1 MLATSPKIWLP
12 WYSPIIM
19 TEPLQ
24 YLSPKTL
31 TQKTLQVPKEEK
43 SLLILQFDIA
53 YINCI

>member
-43 SLLILQFDIA
+43 SLLILEFDIA